1 MHIYWLF
8 IYSTVAKKQMTP
20 EKHVHLLP
28 CSYFTP
34 YKNKALPTIVSA
46 RPLKIGDGSEEEEKE
61 EEKEEEEKEDDL
73 SLVLR
78 EIPLVAP
85 HVVAVSELVLSHRQ
99 KTRVLLLEVS
109 SPPPHYYRHD
119 TLSFYTKFHPPTAY
133 VRTNWC
139 AEVGLFVPQNTH
151 WRRKIKINLGH
162 NIMVTTRVCME
173 KILEFIFL
181 HLGC

>member
-8 IYSTVAKKQMTP
+8 IYSTIAKKRMTP

-34 YKNKALPTIVSA
+34 YKNKALPTIVTA
-46 RPLKIGDGSEEEEKE
+46 RPLNFDSDSDNS
-61 EEKEEEEKEDDL
+61 DDL

-85 HVVAVSELVLSHRQ
+85 HVTAGSELVLSRRQ

-109 SPPPHYYRHD
+109 SPPPPPYCRHD
-119 TLSFYTKFHPPTAY
+119 TMSFYTKFHSPAAY
-133 VRTNWC
+133 IRTSWC
-139 AEVGLFVPQNTH
+139 PELGIFMPKNTH

-162 NIMVTTRVCME
+162 NIMVTTRVRME
-173 KILEFIFL
+173 KILKFIFL
-181 HLGC
+181 HLP